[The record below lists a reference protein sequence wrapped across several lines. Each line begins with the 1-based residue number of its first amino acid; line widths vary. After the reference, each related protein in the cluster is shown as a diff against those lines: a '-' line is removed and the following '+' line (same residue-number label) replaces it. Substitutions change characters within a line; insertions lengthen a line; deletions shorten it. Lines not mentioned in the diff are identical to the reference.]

1 MTELLDK
8 DFEMIFPETLQH
20 TYNIKNQ
27 YEFGLNKKYK
37 TYNEDME
44 NDIVF
49 LNHNY
54 ENYQEIE
61 RYFNKIAKK
70 FDAIQIDKK
79 KLSGM
84 PVIKD
89 TRIPVS
95 LVAAC
100 LKDEMTIQD
109 ICEEY
114 MLTKQDVE
122 TAMEYVIEIL
132 DVPYQEG

>member
-8 DFEMIFPETLQH
+8 DFEMIFPETLQQ

-27 YEFGLNKKYK
+27 YEIGLNKKYK

-44 NDIVF
+44 NDIIF
-49 LNHNY
+49 LNNNY
-54 ENYQEIE
+54 KNYQEIE

-70 FDAIQIDKK
+70 FDAVQIDEK

-84 PVIKD
+84 PLIKN
-89 TRIPVS
+89 TRIPIS
-95 LVAAC
+95 LVVAC

-109 ICEEY
+109 ICAEY
-114 MLTKQDVE
+114 RLTKQDIE
-122 TAMEYVIEIL
+122 EAMEYVIEIL

>member
-1 MTELLDK
+1 MTELLEK
-8 DFEMIFPETLQH
+8 NFVMFFPETLQH
-20 TYNIKNQ
+20 TYNSKNQ

-37 TYNEDME
+37 TYNENME
-44 NDIVF
+44 KDIIF
-49 LNHNY
+49 LNYND
-54 ENYQEIE
+54 ENYQEIQ

-70 FDAIQIDKK
+70 FDAIQIDEK

-84 PVIKD
+84 PVIKN

-95 LVAAC
+95 LVVAC
-100 LKDEMTIQD
+100 LKDEMAIQD

-114 MLTKQDVE
+114 RLTKQDIE
-122 TAMEYVIEIL
+122 EAMEYVIEIL

>member
-114 MLTKQDVE
+114 RLTKQDVE

-132 DVPYQEG
+132 DVHYQEG

>member
-27 YEFGLNKKYK
+27 YEFGLNKKNK

-114 MLTKQDVE
+114 RLTKQDVE